1 MAYVLNEVT
10 LRTNNSA
17 DGMKKIGEVWRDITS
32 GKLPILFDSEHNFR
46 QGISPVSR
54 YSNYA
59 ADETGD
65 YDLSILGVTADFFA
79 EMEQKTAAGDFK
91 KYDVSDDNGDIAACT
106 KNAWKKVWADT
117 KSGVI
122 KRSFTRDFESS
133 VPAEYTKD
141 GKAHC
146 YLYIAIENKA

>member
-1 MAYVLNEVT
+1 MGYTLNEIT
-10 LRTNNSA
+10 LRTSNTA
-17 DGMKKIGEVWRDITS
+17 DGMKKTDEVWQDITN
-32 GKLPILFDSEHNFR
+32 GKLPVLFDSEHNFR

-59 ADETGD
+59 SDETGE

-79 EMEQKTAAGDFK
+79 EMEQKTADGQFK
-91 KYDVSDDNGDIAACT
+91 KYDISDAGGDLKFCTQKAWEKVWSDT
-106 KNAWKKVWADT
+106 KN
-117 KSGVI
+117 GEI
-122 KRSFTRDFESS
+122 KRSFTQDYESS

-146 YLYIAIENKA
+146 YLYISVE